1 MTGPDDGR
9 PVNLISSVCVNP
21 KDPLSAGKM
30 VNVMVP
36 MTGSGMAGMTG
47 RLAEYR

>member
-1 MTGPDDGR
+1 
-9 PVNLISSVCVNP
+9 
-21 KDPLSAGKM
+21 M

-36 MTGSGMAGMTG
+36 MTGSGMARMTG

>member
-1 MTGPDDGR
+1 MTGPDGGR
-9 PVNLISSVCVNP
+9 PVNLISSVFVNP

>member
-1 MTGPDDGR
+1 VTDPDGGQ
-9 PVNLISSVCVNP
+9 PVNPISSVCVNP

>member
-1 MTGPDDGR
+1 VTGPDGWR
-9 PVNLISSVCVNP
+9 PVNLISAVCVNP
-21 KDPLSAGKM
+21 KDPLSTGKM